1 MTHPVINDWQ
11 VDKGPFGVTIVRGVV
26 VQRDERGNTIAG
38 PETHQLLWESRG
50 MFGITSNGTSFSVSS
65 FETPTDKPPVAAIG
79 RRSTLTPVVA
89 SLHVLPEPFGIDA
102 DG

>member
-50 MFGITSNGTSFSVSS
+50 MFGITSNGTS
-65 FETPTDKPPVAAIG
+65 TTGKLKIG
-79 RRSTLTPVVA
+79 YPHMDPYP
-89 SLHVLPEPFGIDA
+89 SLREITEWMAP
-102 DG
+102 